1 MKKAWNDPKV
11 IFTALQACS
20 VIALLPA
27 VIALEAAA
35 KGALQGEPLV
45 ALQMGVSAVCWG
57 WMWLSFLLMCGRL
70 KCEPSAFTE
79 RNART
84 LLVIAVCC
92 GVLGAC
98 MVIEAVAEARML
110 TRGILL
116 GGWLGSLATVAIFF
130 GVAAV
135 ALVLRRMLKSAME
148 LQKDSDLTI

>member
-11 IFTALQACS
+11 IFTALQVCG
-20 VIALLPA
+20 VIALLP
-27 VIALEAAA
+27 VLIALEAAA
-35 KGALQGEPLV
+35 KGVFFGELMTVLQLGLG
-45 ALQMGVSAVCWG
+45 AFFWG

-70 KCEPSAFTE
+70 KREPSAFTE

-92 GVLGAC
+92 GALGAAA
-98 MVIEAVAEARML
+98 VIEAVRSTTVLARGL
-110 TRGILL
+110 LL

-135 ALVLRRMLKSAME
+135 ALVLRGLLVSAMA
-148 LQKDSDLTI
+148 LQQESDLTI